1 MSLNQEK
8 TREAVRRS
16 IEDSST
22 ATKDYLVM
30 NALATMV
37 ASFGLLADSTAV
49 VIGAMVIALLLGPI
63 TGISLALID
72 GEMRLLRKS
81 LLAELVGILAVIAVA
96 FVIGYVFR
104 DIPPGKEI
112 ISRTTPN
119 ILDLMIALAGGAAG
133 AYATVSPR
141 LNLGI
146 VGVAIA
152 TALVPPL
159 SVFGIM
165 LARGEIVLAL
175 GGLLLFLTN
184 LVAIQVASSIV
195 LWMHGYHQVTRL
207 SQGRKNLILRNGVSV
222 VLLAVLAVTLGL
234 NLRNTITKQKL
245 ESNVRSAL
253 HTALREYPGSRLV
266 ELGFIRKGNKLV
278 VTAVIRT
285 PSVFT
290 PEQVA
295 ALTAKL
301 STVDRNENPELVVRS
316 VITAETDSSG
326 YVHEPLFPL
335 GETNTK

>member
-1 MSLNQEK
+1 MNEVLMSLNQEK
-8 TREAVRRS
+8 THEAVRQS

-30 NALATMV
+30 NALATLV

-49 VIGAMVIALLLGPI
+49 VIGAMVIAQLLGPI

-72 GEMRLLRKS
+72 GQMRLLRKS

-112 ISRTTPN
+112 ISRTSPN
-119 ILDLMIALAGGAAG
+119 ILDLMIALGGGAAG
-133 AYATVSPR
+133 AYAMISPR

-184 LVAIQVASSIV
+184 IVAIQFASSV
-195 LWMHGYHQVTRL
+195 VFWMHGYHQITRL
-207 SQGRKNLILRNGVSV
+207 SEGRKNLILRNGVSF

-253 HTALREYPGSRLV
+253 HTALHEYPGSHL
-266 ELGFIRKGNKLV
+266 
-278 VTAVIRT
+278 A
-285 PSVFT
+285 
-290 PEQVA
+290 
-295 ALTAKL
+295 
-301 STVDRNENPELVVRS
+301 
-316 VITAETDSSG
+316 
-326 YVHEPLFPL
+326 
-335 GETNTK
+335 

>member
-1 MSLNQEK
+1 MSSIQEK
-8 TREAVRRS
+8 TREEVRQS
-16 IEDSST
+16 IEEGST

-30 NALATMV
+30 NALATVV

-72 GEMRLLRKS
+72 GRMRLLRKS
-81 LLAELVGILAVIAVA
+81 LMAELAGVLTVISVALAVGI
-96 FVIGYVFR
+96 VFK

-112 ISRTTPN
+112 LARTTPN
-119 ILDLMIALAGGAAG
+119 ILDLVIALGGGAAG

-165 LARGEIVLAL
+165 LARGETTLAL

-184 LVAIQVASSIV
+184 IVAIQFASSVV
-195 LWMHGYHQVTRL
+195 LWLHGYHLITSL
-207 SQGRKNLILRNGVSV
+207 SQDRKSLILRNGVSV
-222 VLLAVLAVTLGL
+222 ILLLVLAVVLGL
-234 NLRNTITKQKL
+234 NLKRSLTKQQM
-245 ESNVRSAL
+245 ESTVRSAL
-253 HTALREYPGSRLV
+253 HRALREYPGSRLV
-266 ELGFIRKGNKLV
+266 ELGFNRENRMV
-278 VTAVIRT
+278 VITAVIRT

-290 PEQVA
+290 PPQVA
-295 ALTAKL
+295 ELTAKL
-301 STVDRNENPELVVRS
+301 PSLDGGRKPELIVRS
-316 VITAETDSSG
+316 VITAETSSG
-326 YVHEPLFPL
+326 GYVYEPSLSP
-335 GETNTK
+335 GETFSR